1 MYKTKKMSTNF
12 ISKVAV
18 LGAISGILSLF
29 HISVWF
35 APSFYKIDIADAIIL
50 IGGYALGPVSVIY
63 MQIVKILINLLIDST
78 TTFLIGEFANFSTGL
93 VFVLVSTIIYHKKK
107 NYMYTIIGTIIGLIA
122 VCLFSS
128 ILNVYVT
135 IPIYSKAF
143 DMPIDEIISFAS
155 LVNPKIND
163 MSDLVLFAII
173 PFNIMK
179 YTINTLVANVLYKRL
194 SNVLKLNYN

>member
-1 MYKTKKMSTNF
+1 MSKTKKMSTNF

-18 LGAISGILSLF
+18 LGTISGLFSLF

-50 IGGYALGPVSVIY
+50 IGGYALGPISVIY
-63 MQIVKILINLLIDST
+63 MQIVKILVNILIDST
-78 TTFLIGEFANFSTGL
+78 TTFFIGEFANFITGL
-93 VFVLVSTIIYHKKK
+93 VFVFVSTIIYHKKK
-107 NYMYTIIGTIIGLIA
+107 NHIYGIIGICIGLIV
-122 VCLFSS
+122 VCTVSS

-143 DMPIDEIISFAS
+143 NIPIDEIISFGTM
-155 LVNPKIND
+155 VNPNING

-179 YTINTLVANVLYKRL
+179 YTINSVVANILYKRL
-194 SNVLKLNYN
+194 SVALRLNEN